1 MATRMQKM
9 KWALHSYKLKVLL
22 IVFTLIIGVIY
33 FLYQFNQN
41 VEVVYSGNEVF
52 EISSVDG
59 STMRKVY
66 PLKTTYSKELV
77 KQYGDTM
84 KLLEMSF
91 EYDENYVDKRVKLV
105 IKNETGIMCTIDN
118 YHYWLEV
125 YENDKWLKVEDKN
138 ERPVVFQQELAGIE
152 GLHKYGT
159 YSLFLNEIYGDLA
172 DGTYRIV
179 KEFNGKEIY
188 LEFRID

>member
-1 MATRMQKM
+1 M
-9 KWALHSYKLKVLL
+9 KKNMLL
-22 IVFTLIIGVIY
+22 IVFILIIGLIY
-33 FLYQFNQN
+33 FLYQSNQN

-91 EYDENYVDKRVKLV
+91 EYDDNYADKMVKLV
-105 IKNETGIMCTIDN
+105 IKNETGIMCRIDD
-118 YHYWLEV
+118 YHHWLEV

-138 ERPVVFQQELAGIE
+138 ERPVVFHQEPAGIY

>member
-1 MATRMQKM
+1 M
-9 KWALHSYKLKVLL
+9 KKYILL

-91 EYDENYVDKRVKLV
+91 EYDEN
-105 IKNETGIMCTIDN
+105 
-118 YHYWLEV
+118 
-125 YENDKWLKVEDKN
+125 
-138 ERPVVFQQELAGIE
+138 
-152 GLHKYGT
+152 
-159 YSLFLNEIYGDLA
+159 
-172 DGTYRIV
+172 
-179 KEFNGKEIY
+179 
-188 LEFRID
+188 

>member
-1 MATRMQKM
+1 M
-9 KWALHSYKLKVLL
+9 KRVKLL
-22 IVFTLIIGVIY
+22 IIFILIIGLIY
-33 FLYQFNQN
+33 FLYQSNQN
-41 VEVVYSGNEVF
+41 VEVLYSGNEVF

-91 EYDENYVDKRVKLV
+91 EYDENYVDKMVKLV

-138 ERPVVFQQELAGIE
+138 ERPVVFQQEPADIV

-159 YSLFLNEIYGDLA
+159 YSLFLNEIYGDLV

>member
-1 MATRMQKM
+1 
-9 KWALHSYKLKVLL
+9 
-22 IVFTLIIGVIY
+22 
-33 FLYQFNQN
+33 
-41 VEVVYSGNEVF
+41 
-52 EISSVDG
+52 
-59 STMRKVY
+59 
-66 PLKTTYSKELV
+66 
-77 KQYGDTM
+77 M

-118 YHYWLEV
+118 YHHWLEV

-138 ERPVVFQQELAGIE
+138 ERPVVFQQEPADIG

-159 YSLFLNEIYGDLA
+159 YSLFLNEIYGELA

-179 KEFNGKEIY
+179 KEFNGNEIY